1 MPNCKQ
7 SDPLMKCSISIV
19 WEKTWLIL
27 FCMFFYTTLLWLS
40 IFDSVGLITLT
51 FTKAPFLPNIK
62 QREFALILF
71 KQTWRGS
78 HYGNES
84 RTMSSFLQT
93 ILTSVMQKQRNQKF

>member
-1 MPNCKQ
+1 
-7 SDPLMKCSISIV
+7 
-19 WEKTWLIL
+19 
-27 FCMFFYTTLLWLS
+27 MFNIHCLGKDMVNTVLHVFYTTLLWLS

-93 ILTSVMQKQRNQKF
+93 ILTSVMQKQ

>member
-1 MPNCKQ
+1 
-7 SDPLMKCSISIV
+7 
-19 WEKTWLIL
+19 
-27 FCMFFYTTLLWLS
+27 MFNIHCLGKDMVNTVLHVFYTTLLWLS

-62 QREFALILF
+62 QREFALTLF

-93 ILTSVMQKQRNQKF
+93 ILT

>member
-1 MPNCKQ
+1 
-7 SDPLMKCSISIV
+7 
-19 WEKTWLIL
+19 
-27 FCMFFYTTLLWLS
+27 MFNIHCLGKDMVNTVLHVFYTTLLWLS

-51 FTKAPFLPNIK
+51 FTKAPLLPNIK

-93 ILTSVMQKQRNQKF
+93 ILT